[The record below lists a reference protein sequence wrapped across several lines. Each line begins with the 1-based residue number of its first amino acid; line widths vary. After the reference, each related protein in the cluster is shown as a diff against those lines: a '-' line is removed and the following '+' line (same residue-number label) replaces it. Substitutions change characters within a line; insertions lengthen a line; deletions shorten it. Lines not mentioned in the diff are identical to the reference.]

1 MDTTTT
7 ATDRPTAGGAGPER
21 PTETVVSARGLRCRY
36 GDTVAVDGIDLDVRR
51 GELFALLGTNGA
63 GKTTTLDTLEGRR
76 RPDAGDVM
84 VLDLDPRRHRREL
97 AARVGT
103 VLQSGGV
110 PAALTP
116 RELLRTWARLHPD
129 AEALHADE
137 ALARVGLGHRA
148 EVRAG
153 SLSGGERRRLDLAL
167 ALSTQPEL
175 LFLDEPT
182 TGMDPE
188 ARERTWGLLRDLL
201 RTGTTIVLTTHY
213 LEEADALADRIA
225 IMHRGRLAR
234 RGTRAELVADHA
246 GHIDAEVATTALR
259 EGLPPL
265 QGAVERD
272 LRGGS
277 TRLHVRTH
285 ALQPDLTA
293 LLTWAAA
300 SRTELHGLR
309 AGEASLDDVFH
320 AVAGTRASHT
330 DQPETAQLQTD
341 PLDTDQEVDR

>member
-1 MDTTTT
+1 MDTTTH
-7 ATDRPTAGGAGPER
+7 ATDRPAPTGASPER
-21 PTETVVSARGLRCRY
+21 PTETVVSARGLTCRY
-36 GDTVAVDGIDLDVRR
+36 GDTVAVDGVDLEVRR

-76 RPDAGDVM
+76 RPDAGEVA
-84 VLDLDPRRHRREL
+84 VLGLDPRAHRREL

-129 AEALHADE
+129 AQALHADE
-137 ALARVGLGHRA
+137 ALARVRLSHRA

-225 IMHRGRLAR
+225 ILHRGRLAR

-246 GHIDAEVATTALR
+246 GHIDTEVATTALR
-259 EGLPPL
+259 EGLPSL
-265 QGAVERD
+265 HGEVQRD
-272 LRGGS
+272 VRGS
-277 TRLHVRTH
+277 ATRLRVRTR
-285 ALQPDLTA
+285 ALQADLTA
-293 LLTWAAA
+293 LLTWAATT
-300 SRTELHGLR
+300 RTELLGLR

-320 AVAGTRASHT
+320 AVAGTRPS
-330 DQPETAQLQTD
+330 
-341 PLDTDQEVDR
+341 LDTDQEVTR